1 MPYHVRGSRPRGC
14 SLWAAARLDGVAS
27 VGPGVPG
34 FADVLPH
41 STVDL
46 PAVLDQRDRLVV
58 SAFFGD
64 HDSNVTIASKSR
76 VLVHLEAERALGIKH
91 VAANAE
97 QMDEVI
103 RIALGYVG
111 ADEDAVDEVL
121 VAKWSAKY
129 DLTGPIRIGRRT
141 FTPVITGHHLN
152 HIGTALPSGFD
163 HCLVLC
169 FDGWSEDG
177 STSMYLYDHGRLDRL
192 AILDRT
198 FLTGRVYGTATQMTV
213 QPDFM
218 TAHSSDTGKMLGLS
232 AFGRHDAELA
242 ARIRA
247 DLDEINDAHEDGVD
261 HLRKR
266 FGLSDTY
273 SPMPDEQRR
282 HFAATVQKEWEEEL
296 LQVVTRF
303 HSLSSRLALVG
314 GCAMN
319 VVANGRL
326 ANSGLF
332 SDIFIPAMPS
342 DAGQSLGAVWHR
354 YPQLATPS
362 PYLGRDY
369 GIEATKASVMPMVDD
384 LVAGRVVALYTG
396 ASESGPRA
404 LGNRSILAVPRSDEV
419 RVRVSEEI
427 KRRESYRPVAP
438 MIRAEDLKRF
448 FDGNLMSPYMTYA
461 YVATAETMDR
471 APAIVHADGTSRV
484 QTVAPDQHPF
494 VHAVLT
500 ALEERGEAPVLLNT
514 SMNVAGSPMVDTPD
528 DARRFL
534 EETAVDVVYLGDQR
548 LVRP

>member
-1 MPYHVRGSRPRGC
+1 
-14 SLWAAARLDGVAS
+14 
-27 VGPGVPG
+27 
-34 FADVLPH
+34 
-41 STVDL
+41 
-46 PAVLDQRDRLVV
+46 
-58 SAFFGD
+58 
-64 HDSNVTIASKSR
+64 
-76 VLVHLEAERALGIKH
+76 
-91 VAANAE
+91 
-97 QMDEVI
+97 MDEVI
-103 RIALGYVG
+103 RLALAYVG

-129 DLTGPIRIGRRT
+129 DLTRPITIGRRT

-152 HIGTALPSGFD
+152 HIGTALPAGFD
-163 HCLVLC
+163 QCLVLC

-177 STSMYLYDHGRLDRL
+177 STSVYLYDHGRLDRL

-232 AFGRHDAELA
+232 AFGRHDPELA

-261 HLRKR
+261 HLLRR
-266 FGLSDTY
+266 FGLSDVY
-273 SPMPDEQRR
+273 SSSPDEQRR
-282 HFAATVQKEWEEEL
+282 NFAATVQTEWEEEVL
-296 LQVVTRF
+296 EVLARF
-303 HSLSSRLALVG
+303 HTLSPRLALVG

-332 SDIFIPAMPS
+332 SDIYVPAMPS

-362 PYLGRDY
+362 PYLGRY
-369 GIEATKASVMPMVDD
+369 FGIDATKAAVVPMADD
-384 LVAGRVVALYTG
+384 LAAGRVIALYTG

-404 LGNRSILAVPRSDEV
+404 LGNRSILALPRSEEV

-438 MIRAEDLKRF
+438 VIRAEDLSRF
-448 FDGNLMSPYMTYA
+448 FDGKLLSPYMTYA
-461 YVATAETMDR
+461 YVAKAETMDR

-484 QTVAPDQHPF
+484 QTVAADQHP
-494 VHAVLT
+494 VLHAVLT

-528 DARRFL
+528 DARKFL
-534 EETAVDVVYLGDQR
+534 DETPVDAVYLGDER
-548 LVRP
+548 LVRQ

>member
-1 MPYHVRGSRPRGC
+1 M
-14 SLWAAARLDGVAS
+14 LDR
-27 VGPGVPG
+27 
-34 FADVLPH
+34 
-41 STVDL
+41 
-46 PAVLDQRDRLVV
+46 RDRFVV
-58 SAFFGD
+58 SVFFGD
-64 HDSNVTIASKSR
+64 HDSNVTVASESR
-76 VLVHLEAERALGIKH
+76 VLLHLEAERVLGIKH
-91 VAANAE
+91 VAATAE
-97 QMDEVI
+97 QMDEVV
-103 RIALGYVG
+103 RVALAYVG

-129 DLTGPIRIGRRT
+129 DLTRPISIGRRT
-141 FTPVITGHHLN
+141 FIPVITGHHLN

-177 STSMYLYDHGRLDRL
+177 STSMYLYDHGRLDRV

-232 AFGRHDAELA
+232 AFGRHNPVLA
-242 ARIRA
+242 SRIRA
-247 DLDEINDAHEDGVD
+247 DLDEINQAHEEGVD
-261 HLRKR
+261 HLRWR
-266 FGLSDTY
+266 FGLSDIY
-273 SPMPDEQRR
+273 SPVPDEQRR
-282 HFAATVQKEWEEEL
+282 HFAATVQREWEEEL

-303 HSLSSRLALVG
+303 SSLSSRLALVG

-326 ANSGLF
+326 ANSGLY
-332 SDIFIPAMPS
+332 SDIFVPAMPS

-354 YPQLATPS
+354 YPKTVTSS
-362 PYLGRDY
+362 PYLGRRY
-369 GIEATKASVMPMVDD
+369 GIEATKASVMSMVDD
-384 LVAGRVVALYTG
+384 LAAGRVVAIYTG

-404 LGNRSILAVPRSDEV
+404 LGNRSILAVPRSDKV

-438 MIRAEDLKRF
+438 VLRAEDLRRF
-448 FDGNLMSPYMTYA
+448 FDGSLLSPYMTYA
-461 YVATAETMDR
+461 YAAKAETMDR

-484 QTVAPDQHPF
+484 QTVTPDQHPF
-494 VHAVLT
+494 LHAVLT
-500 ALEERGEAPVLLNT
+500 ALEERGETPMLVNT

-528 DARRFL
+528 EARRFL
-534 EETAVDVVYLGDQR
+534 VETAVDVVYLGDQR